1 MKNVLPATGRSTM
14 VAKSIYL
21 LLVTTLIF
29 LNFTDWA
36 YDDPYITYRY
46 AQNLAGGNGFVYNL
60 EERVLSTT
68 TPFFA
73 ILLAS
78 LSNIWPDIPHL
89 ANLIGAIS
97 IALGGLFLWD
107 LGQSWKT
114 PLVGWT
120 GLLLYPTFP
129 LLLSTIGSETPLYLA
144 FCLGAFAYYARQRLT
159 YVAIFSTLAIL
170 TRPDAV
176 LVPVLLGIDYLVR
189 QRKPVPWNAILLFI
203 ILTVPWLV
211 FSWVYFGSPLP
222 ATLATKQHQG
232 LMSISQRFAPGLIT
246 IAKGYASHWIYRL
259 ETLLALGGVIWAIW
273 KKHSW
278 ILVLSWTALYFLAYA
293 VLGVTRYFWYYAP
306 LVPGFVILIGL
317 GLTLIYESLT
327 AILQWAETS
336 QKIALTFANISIA
349 CLLIVLLLAQGQS
362 AQRLKGTP
370 DTRIAAYRAVGDWL
384 RTNTPLNASVG
395 ALEVGII
402 GYYAQRQMVDFAGL
416 IQPEVAL
423 QLQKNTTYEDAARWS
438 VGQYHPDYL
447 VLLDGFFP
455 SLEGEYLPNTCRLE
469 KTIVGLSYN
478 YAGDINIYACKSQQ

>member
-1 MKNVLPATGRSTM
+1 MA
-14 VAKSIYL
+14 
-21 LLVTTLIF
+21 
-29 LNFTDWA
+29 
-36 YDDPYITYRY
+36 
-46 AQNLAGGNGFVYNL
+46 
-60 EERVLSTT
+60 
-68 TPFFA
+68 
-73 ILLAS
+73 
-78 LSNIWPDIPHL
+78 
-89 ANLIGAIS
+89 
-97 IALGGLFLWD
+97 
-107 LGQSWKT
+107 
-114 PLVGWT
+114 
-120 GLLLYPTFP
+120 
-129 LLLSTIGSETPLYLA
+129 
-144 FCLGAFAYYARQRLT
+144 
-159 YVAIFSTLAIL
+159 
-170 TRPDAV
+170 
-176 LVPVLLGIDYLVR
+176 
-189 QRKPVPWNAILLFI
+189 LLFI